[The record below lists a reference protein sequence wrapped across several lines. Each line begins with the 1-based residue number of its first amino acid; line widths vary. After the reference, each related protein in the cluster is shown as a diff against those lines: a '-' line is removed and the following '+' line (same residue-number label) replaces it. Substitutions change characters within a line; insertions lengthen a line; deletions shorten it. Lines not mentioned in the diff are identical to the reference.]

1 MRENLGGESSANNLF
16 NDAYTGT
23 VGLRF
28 KFGPTGTKHVRNLLP
43 ALQTSGLSDRVKKCT
58 EADHKNE
65 VSIQTLEQTNL
76 KLLNE
81 LTDLKSEFNKQP
93 DSVQTNF
100 KTKLDK
106 ENKTMSDL
114 NVKSL
119 PAHINTITNT
129 SASVIKAKANKTDKG
144 NKLTKK
150 GKWIWIKKW
159 VQIP

>member
-1 MRENLGGESSANNLF
+1 MCTPIWES
-16 NDAYTGT
+16 D
-23 VGLRF
+23 
-28 KFGPTGTKHVRNLLP
+28 
-43 ALQTSGLSDRVKKCT
+43 SDCIKCT
-58 EADHKNE
+58 EADKKNE

-76 KLLNE
+76 KLQNE
-81 LTDLKSEFNKQP
+81 LTSLKSKLSRQL
-93 DSVQTNF
+93 DSIQTNF

-106 ENKTMSDL
+106 ENKTVNDL

-119 PAHINTITNT
+119 PAHINSITNT
-129 SASVIKAKANKTDKG
+129 SASVIKAKAKKADKG